1 MIQVL
6 KNIKLNRVKLFIKIS
21 IYVKI
26 NILSL
31 IFFLFLTFSSFFSL
45 FKILVLACPW
55 KNATK
60 GIVVAA
66 DRTVSRLHWCN
77 RFSKTPRR
85 VSLYRV
91 RPGFVPFKRFLLND
105 AVERIHCLSR
115 IAPLV
120 VRANPSPTPSSSL
133 VIADW

>member
-1 MIQVL
+1 M
-6 KNIKLNRVKLFIKIS
+6 KLNRVKLFIKIS

-77 RFSKTPRR
+77 CSPRLL
-85 VSLYRV
+85 VESLCIGRGLDSC
-91 RPGFVPFKRFLLND
+91 R
-105 AVERIHCLSR
+105 
-115 IAPLV
+115 
-120 VRANPSPTPSSSL
+120 SS
-133 VIADW
+133 DFY